1 MNTNNSLTY
10 SDLVDLA
17 LILNHEEIT
26 LKNSNKILSN
36 MPEIVAINKK
46 DIKKI
51 KVLQSKI
58 HNMMG
63 AI

>member
-1 MNTNNSLTY
+1 MNKNNSLTY